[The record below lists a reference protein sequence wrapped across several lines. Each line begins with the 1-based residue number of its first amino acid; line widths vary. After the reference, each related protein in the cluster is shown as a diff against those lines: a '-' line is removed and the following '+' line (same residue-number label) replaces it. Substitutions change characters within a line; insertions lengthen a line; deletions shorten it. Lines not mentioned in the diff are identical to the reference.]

1 MESQAIFLNID
12 YARSRANAT
21 AQTIIRLFNSAGAQI
36 YSYCSF
42 NYGLHYAN
50 IEHLRK
56 DVAYATIEAPQ
67 HTATGWGMKG

>member
-1 MESQAIFLNID
+1 MESQAKFLDID
-12 YARSRANAT
+12 AARARANAT

-56 DVAYATIEAPQ
+56 DVAYATIEAP
-67 HTATGWGMKG
+67 HHDSTGWGMRG